1 METDRRPTE
10 EQAARYARM
19 VEAGIPSREAV
30 DAILR
35 GAGEDVRVVCADA
48 WLVESRVL
56 AARIALNGGK
66 SWVAMSEAER
76 TAYAR
81 RLASG
86 WLAYAVVSAL
96 PRLTAEA
103 PELRRVL
110 EFVDRLDRMEKAG
123 APGSGTGWTDFVEE
137 MTKTDPDLAA
147 YLTPPD
153 GKRKRV
159 Q

>member
-1 METDRRPTE
+1 METDLRPTE
-10 EQAARYARM
+10 EQAEKYARM

-76 TAYAR
+76 SAYAR

-103 PELRRVL
+103 PGLRRVL

-123 APGSGTGWTDFVEE
+123 APVSGTGWTDFVEE

-147 YLTPPD
+147 YLQPPD